1 MKNAITFALVLAAM
15 VLFLQPGHWA
25 MIAALL
31 LMIVVHEFGHWFLAR
46 IFGFKTPVFSVGF
59 GSSPRLYLGKFWET
73 EFQLTPWLAGGYVKI
88 DPTDADFTSKAAW
101 KRALVLVGGVTMNV
115 LTVVVLSFLLFT
127 TVGERSFVPSAV
139 QVQATDNTV
148 TIARDAGLRA
158 GDKFVSVDGVAVH
171 SAQELAKDLKAHANG
186 TVAHV
191 VVNRGGADMAV
202 DVTPNAD
209 GRVGVALAEQ
219 YTASYHKYGIVD
231 GATRSVAF
239 TYEAGAGMVK
249 GLGMM
254 LHIVPLPQGAPAGA
268 ADVHGI
274 VAIVQIGAMAFNDG
288 LYSFVMLVCMI
299 SMNLAF
305 FNILPIPM
313 LDGGHLLFLGIEK
326 LRGKPMNPEI
336 QGRLSMIFLF
346 LLLSLFAYGLFND
359 LFNPVRFK

>member
-1 MKNAITFALVLAAM
+1 MKNAITFVAILAAM
-15 VLFLQPGHWA
+15 VMFLQPGHWA

-59 GSSPRLYLGKFWET
+59 GSSPRLYLGKFWDT
-73 EFQLTPWLAGGYVKI
+73 EFQITPWLAGGYVKI

-115 LTVVVLSFLLFT
+115 LTVIVLSFLLFT
-127 TVGERSFVPSAV
+127 TVGERSYVPAAV
-139 QVQATDNTV
+139 QVQATDNTI
-148 TIARDAGLRA
+148 TIARDAGIVA
-158 GDKFVSVDGVAVH
+158 GDRIISVDGKAVH
-171 SAQELAKDLKAHANG
+171 SAKDLAADLKAHTDG
-186 TVAHV
+186 SVAHV
-191 VVNRGGADMAV
+191 IVNRGGTDVAV

-219 YTASYHKYGIVD
+219 YTTSYHKYGIVD
-231 GATRSVAF
+231 GASRSVAF
-239 TYEAGAGMVK
+239 TWEAGTGMVK

-254 LHIVPLPQGAPAGA
+254 LHIVPLPQGAPEGA

-274 VAIVQIGAMAFNDG
+274 VAIVQMGAMAFNDG

-336 QGRLSMIFLF
+336 QGRLSMMFLF
-346 LLLSLFAYGLFND
+346 LLLALFAFGLFND
-359 LFNPVRFK
+359 VFNPVRFK